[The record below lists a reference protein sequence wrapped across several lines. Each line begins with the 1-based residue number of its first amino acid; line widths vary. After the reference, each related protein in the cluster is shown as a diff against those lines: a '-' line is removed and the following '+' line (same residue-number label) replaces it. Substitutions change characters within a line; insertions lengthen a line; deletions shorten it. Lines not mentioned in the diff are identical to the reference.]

1 MDGRAGITA
10 ARLFASGA
18 PDDGARPNP
27 CFLPMDKLDQ
37 VRIFLQVAEMG
48 SFIKAAHA
56 LDVPRATVSAA
67 VQQLEAGFG
76 TRLLHRT
83 TRQVQLTADGALLLE
98 RGRRLLAEA
107 DELDRLFHG
116 RDRDVVGRLN
126 VDVPSR
132 IARRVIA
139 PALPSLFRR
148 HPNLQLSLGSTDR
161 SIDLVQE
168 GVDCAIRVGR
178 LADSSLVVRPL
189 GQFVL
194 INCASPAYLRECG
207 VPEHP
212 DVLAHGHYAVGYAAP
227 TTGRELPWEVC
238 EHGTTRQFALPS
250 RVIVNNAETY
260 IASCIAGMGLIQIPR
275 FDVADLL
282 AGGALVEV
290 MPGHRAA
297 PMDVSA
303 VYPHR
308 RHRSRR
314 LNAFIEWFA
323 ELMGDALRET
333 GRAG

>member
-1 MDGRAGITA
+1 
-10 ARLFASGA
+10 
-18 PDDGARPNP
+18 
-27 CFLPMDKLDQ
+27 MDKLDQ

-67 VQQLEAGFG
+67 VQQLEAALGA
-76 TRLLHRT
+76 RLLHRT

-107 DELDRLFHG
+107 DDLDRLF
-116 RDRDVVGRLN
+116 RRRERDVIGRLS

-148 HPNLQLSLGSTDR
+148 YPKLQLSLGSTDR

-189 GQFVL
+189 GRFAL
-194 INCASPAYLRECG
+194 INCASPDYLRECG
-207 VPEHP
+207 VPDHP
-212 DVLAHGHYAVGYAAP
+212 DALAHGHWAIGYASP
-227 TTGRELPWEVC
+227 TTGRELAWEYC
-238 EHGTTRQFALPS
+238 MDGDRHALTLPS

-260 IASCIAGMGLIQIPR
+260 IASCIAGLGLIQIPR
-275 FDVADLL
+275 FDVQHLL
-282 AGGALVEV
+282 DGGALVEV
-290 MPGHRAA
+290 MPGYRAA

-314 LNAFIEWFA
+314 LNAFVDWFG
-323 ELMGDALRET
+323 ELMAEALNDAGGAAGSGD
-333 GRAG
+333 